1 MPSTSQI
8 NDLYGPRTKDI
19 HDQINA
25 IAGGYTNSVAGL
37 ANQGLVLKIASVAQI
52 ASPVTFVA
60 FMESYN
66 ETFSQNF
73 QQDQVFGRM
82 DPIQSF
88 QNTQRKLSVSWKLL
102 SANEREAEFNMFSIS
117 RLTTLMYPVYTGS
130 DVKHVK
136 RAPVMAIRYM
146 NLIRDP
152 NQGNGN
158 YLFGTIGNL
167 SITPDLEFGVF
178 TGSPT
183 SSEGRRQ
190 RAALTV
196 IEGGEIYPK
205 IFTLSLDFNP
215 IHYGTLGQ
223 VEMKNDHLYPSG
235 FAPNNDGSFFK
246 DEQGIPE
253 DPLGGKPR
261 SDTSPVAAT
270 PEQYQQYQRAQL
282 NTILS
287 AQNDEIARIERPW
300 ERVSQKYK
308 EFFKDSKE

>member
-1 MPSTSQI
+1 MPSKSQI

-19 HDQINA
+19 HDQFNA
-25 IAGGYTNSVAGL
+25 IKGGYTNSVAGL

-52 ASPVTFVA
+52 TSPVTFVA
-60 FMESYN
+60 FMESYS

-102 SANEREAEFNMFSIS
+102 SANEREAESNMFNIS
-117 RLTTLMYPVYTGS
+117 RLTTLMYPIYTSGE
-130 DVKHVK
+130 VRHVS
-136 RAPVMAIRYM
+136 RAPVMAIKYM

-152 NQGNGN
+152 KQGSGN

-178 TGSPT
+178 TGSP
-183 SSEGRRQ
+183 EK
-190 RAALTV
+190 RAAFTE

-223 VEMKNDHLYPSG
+223 SEMGDDHLYPSG
-235 FAPNNDGSFFK
+235 FDRNTDGSFFR
-246 DEQGIPE
+246 DEQGIPA
-253 DPLGGKPR
+253 DPLGGQPR

-282 NTILS
+282 DAILA

-308 EFFKDSKE
+308 EFFKGSKE